1 MVPEGINGA
10 EVIARAFT
18 RYNLALGAGLSKVAG
33 KLFRIG
39 HLGDLNEL
47 MLLGAIAGPRWPC
60 SMSASRSSPAAAC
73 GGGAELLA
81 QQHPHASPAQSLTR
95 RRRSRGIARMT
106 HRVVFLDRASLKAK
120 VRKPSFASEYVE
132 HEKTAVDQ
140 IVPRL
145 AGATVAI
152 VNKVPMRARDA
163 AQLPQLKMIAV
174 AATGYDVVDVAYC
187 KEHGIAVAN
196 IRNYAVHTVPEHA
209 FAMILALR
217 RNLLAYRQDVENGV
231 WNRVRPVLLLYPR
244 HRRSARRHARHHR
257 RGCHRPGYG
266 GDRARIR
273 HARAVRRSPAAE
285 DGRRDLHAARAGAR
299 RIGRHLAALP
309 AHCPPRAIS
318 STSSAFRKMKRN
330 ALLINTARGGL
341 VDEAALIQALD
352 EGLIAGAG
360 FDVLTVEPPRNGH
373 PLLDVRRPNFILTP
387 HVAWASDGAMQFLA
401 DQLIDNIEL
410 WAAGKPQHLVT

>member
-1 MVPEGINGA
+1 
-10 EVIARAFT
+10 
-18 RYNLALGAGLSKVAG
+18 
-33 KLFRIG
+33 
-39 HLGDLNEL
+39 
-47 MLLGAIAGPRWPC
+47 
-60 SMSASRSSPAAAC
+60 
-73 GGGAELLA
+73 
-81 QQHPHASPAQSLTR
+81 
-95 RRRSRGIARMT
+95 MT
-106 HRVVFLDRASLKAK
+106 ARVVFLDRASLKAK
-120 VRKPSFASEYVE
+120 VRKPSFAAEYIE
-132 HEKTAVDQ
+132 HGKTAVEE

-152 VNKVPMRARDA
+152 INKVPMRADTLRR
-163 AQLPQLKMIAV
+163 LPELKMIAV
-174 AATGYDVVDVAYC
+174 AATGYDVVDIPYC

-231 WNRVRPVLLLYPR
+231 WNKSDQFCFFT
-244 HRRSARRHARHHR
+244 HDI
-257 RGCHRPGYG
+257 G
-266 GDRARIR
+266 
-273 HARAVRRSPAAE
+273 
-285 DGRRDLHAARAGAR
+285 DLHGATLGIIGEGAIGQSTAA
-299 RIGRHLAALP
+299 IGRAFGMRVLFADHPPPKMEGVTFTPHDEVIAQSDVISLHCPLLP
-309 AHCPPRAIS
+309 ATRNLIDIA
-318 STSSAFRKMKRN
+318 AFRQMKRN

-360 FDVLTVEPPRNGH
+360 FDVLTVEPPKHGH

-401 DQLIDNIEL
+401 DQLIDNIEC